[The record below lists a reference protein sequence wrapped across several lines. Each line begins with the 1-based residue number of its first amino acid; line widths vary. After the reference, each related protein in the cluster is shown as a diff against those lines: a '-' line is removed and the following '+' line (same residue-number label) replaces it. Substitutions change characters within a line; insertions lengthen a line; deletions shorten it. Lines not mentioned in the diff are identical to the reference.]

1 MLLIIICNYLLGEEN
16 ERKKM
21 MEEVGTLI
29 DEEIGKVLGGGDIC
43 GRVRNGRLA
52 PLEEDL
58 LRVELDT
65 PERIIL
71 GFDAGDERQSVVI
84 LRRGADVVEP
94 VQSGRRKVLRRQTFD
109 VEIRSR

>member
-1 MLLIIICNYLLGEEN
+1 
-16 ERKKM
+16 M

-43 GRVRNGRLA
+43 GRVRNGRLG
-52 PLEEDL
+52 PLEEVL